1 MADLPLG
8 LAQVYVTAHLHSPR
22 GQSRRKLALGTDTSG
37 PRHGEPR
44 LGAAAGGGPRVP
56 ELQRDS
62 LFCSRARSQATGCL
76 SGTPCRPG
84 SVLAALHGLSFRPH
98 DVLMRRT
105 ACATWGLGHIR

>member
-44 LGAAAGGGPRVP
+44 LGAAAGGG
-56 ELQRDS
+56 
-62 LFCSRARSQATGCL
+62 G
-76 SGTPCRPG
+76 PG
-84 SVLAALHGLSFRPH
+84 SQSCSVTHFFAAEPARKPPGVYQVRPAGRALFWPLCTDCH
-98 DVLMRRT
+98 SDLTM
-105 ACATWGLGHIR
+105 C